1 MSGSTL
7 GQALDTLQQLK
18 AELSDRFIEREAVIE
33 GSLAALLAGEHVL
46 LLGPVGT
53 AKSML
58 AVELCHRLSGS
69 RYFGWLLTKFTTPE
83 EIFGAIS
90 LKALEEDRYQRITT
104 AKLPEADIA
113 FLDEIFKA
121 NSAILN
127 SLLTLINERVY
138 HNGTQAEHVPLKTLF
153 AASNELPE
161 EGELM
166 ALFDRFMLRYSV
178 GYIEEDFRF
187 LKMLA
192 LPEPEVVAPQAS
204 LDADTLRGLQEAVG
218 TVAIH
223 KGYLGDLVEL
233 RRRLRKKG
241 IIASDRRYRKALRL
255 LKAFALVDGRR
266 EVNQRDLNQLQHI
279 LWNEPDQRGDVVETL
294 REVFQ
299 GHVEQAR
306 GLLFQAREVRDF
318 ALRGWD
324 DAETSM
330 RASIEA
336 HTKLKRIHTTVS
348 EVLRDA
354 RERHRDV
361 EQVQA
366 FLTEIEVIQKKILME
381 VN

>member
-1 MSGSTL
+1 MH
-7 GQALDTLQQLK
+7 DELQKRAMDKLQRLRK
-18 AELSDRFIEREAVIE
+18 ELSEQFIEREAVID
-33 GSLAALLAGEHVL
+33 GALAALLAGEHVL

-58 AVELCHRLSGS
+58 AMELCGHLSGS

-90 LKALEEDRYQRITT
+90 LKALEADRYQRITT

-127 SLLTLINERVY
+127 SLLSLINERVY
-138 HNGTQAEHVPLKTLF
+138 HNGTEAQPVPLKALF

-166 ALFDRFMLRYSV
+166 ALFDRFMLRYTI

-187 LKMLA
+187 LKMLS
-192 LPEPEVVAPQAS
+192 LPEGPSERDVTH
-204 LDADTLRGLQEAVG
+204 LGADELKALQGLVGAVP
-218 TVAIH
+218 IH
-223 KGYLGDLVEL
+223 DGYLGDLVEL

-241 IIASDRRYRKALRL
+241 VVASDRRYRKALRV

-266 EVNQRDLNQLQHI
+266 EVTQRDLNQLQHI
-279 LWNEPDQRGDVVETL
+279 LWSEPEQRGEVLETL
-294 REVFQ
+294 REVFH
-299 GHVEQAR
+299 GHVERAQ
-306 GLLFQAREVRDF
+306 GLLFQAREVRDY

-336 HTKLKRIHTTVS
+336 HTKLKRIHNAVQ

-354 RERHRDV
+354 RERRR
-361 EQVQA
+361 EISEVQG
-366 FLTEIEVIQKKILME
+366 FLTEIEAIQKKILME